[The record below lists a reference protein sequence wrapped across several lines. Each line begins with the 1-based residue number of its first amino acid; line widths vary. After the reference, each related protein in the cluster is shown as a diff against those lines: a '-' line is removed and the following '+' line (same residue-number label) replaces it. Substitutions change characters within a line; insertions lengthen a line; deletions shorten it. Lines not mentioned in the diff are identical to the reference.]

1 MHTQNPIP
9 PQMATGLSYVLLGVS
24 SDIPQL
30 FISRLPTVL
39 MQSMHCAQVYVCM
52 YIHVCVY
59 THLHTHSLSRARAR
73 VQAFVADM
81 SPDES
86 RSAALGRLSLSYGV
100 GMATG
105 PVIGGFLSE
114 AIGYLSI
121 YLSIYLSLSIYL
133 PQI

>member
-1 MHTQNPIP
+1 
-9 PQMATGLSYVLLGVS
+9 
-24 SDIPQL
+24 
-30 FISRLPTVL
+30 
-39 MQSMHCAQVYVCM
+39 
-52 YIHVCVY
+52 
-59 THLHTHSLSRARAR
+59 
-73 VQAFVADM
+73 M

-121 YLSIYLSLSIYL
+121 YLISINLSISPKFDL
-133 PQI
+133 FSAE

>member
-1 MHTQNPIP
+1 
-9 PQMATGLSYVLLGVS
+9 MATGLSYVLLGVS

-52 YIHVCVY
+52 YIHVCVCTHTY
-59 THLHTHSLSRARAR
+59 THTHTHTHTHTR

-121 YLSIYLSLSIYL
+121 YLSPPNLISF
-133 PQI
+133 PPNEWK